1 MAMKSKKDRA
11 IQKAKINLLNK
22 HKEVLRNHHIQKLIE
37 SHMNGAQLREIKQ
50 VKNRQKGQ
58 LNKEKR
64 LEAEN
69 EALKKLR
76 NQDFQLEKLSQ
87 EEDEYFRKNTIN
99 MELERE
105 VRHLKKQN

>member
-1 MAMKSKKDRA
+1 MT
-11 IQKAKINLLNK
+11 
-22 HKEVLRNHHIQKLIE
+22 
-37 SHMNGAQLREIKQ
+37 GAQLREIKQ
-50 VKNRQKGQ
+50 VKNRQEGQ
-58 LNKEKR
+58 FNKEKR

-76 NQDFQLEKLSQ
+76 NQDFQLEKLNQ

-105 VRHLKKQN
+105 VRHLKKDN